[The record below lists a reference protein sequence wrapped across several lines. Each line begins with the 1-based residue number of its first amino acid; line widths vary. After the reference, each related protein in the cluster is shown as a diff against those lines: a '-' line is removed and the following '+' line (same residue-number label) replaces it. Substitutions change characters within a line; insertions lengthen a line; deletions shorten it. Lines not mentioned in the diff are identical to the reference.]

1 LGYRHTTVDL
11 RRKVRP
17 WFLREDG
24 VTPRPAK
31 IVYDVLGVIAVQA
44 SLSYIAV
51 SFVVRLPPSPLSL
64 FALRSLFFVLF

>member
-1 LGYRHTTVDL
+1 M
-11 RRKVRP
+11 RP

-51 SFVVRLPPSPLSL
+51 SFVVRLLPPLSL
-64 FALRSLFFVLF
+64 FGLRSSCDAGC

>member
-1 LGYRHTTVDL
+1 
-11 RRKVRP
+11 VRP

-51 SFVVRLPPSPLSL
+51 SFVVRPSPL
-64 FALRSLFFVLF
+64 FALRSFALRSSLFFVLV